1 MTDSPTGKQRNWIM
15 LAGFVL
21 ACEAV
26 GAISG
31 WLTAPEIAGWYA
43 TLTKPSFNPPNWVF
57 APVWTALFCTNG
69 DCGLVGVAHAD
80 VCAALGVPALF
91 LASTLRQLS
100 LVDDVLSSTFNI
112 EGGCG
117 DSVSARLHC
126 GDRLLLRV
134 DEPCGG
140 VTDGAVCLLGGVC
153 SGVELGAVAAEQIGT
168 NSSPLRFYK
177 RCRHTP
183 VEVKGNHH

>member
-57 APVWTALFCTNG
+57 APVWTALFALMGIAAWRGRDLTF
-69 DCGLVGVAHAD
+69 AD
-80 VCAALGVPALF
+80 
-91 LASTLRQLS
+91 
-100 LVDDVLSSTFNI
+100 
-112 EGGCG
+112 
-117 DSVSARLHC
+117 
-126 GDRLLLRV
+126 
-134 DEPCGG
+134 
-140 VTDGAVCLLGGVC
+140 
-153 SGVELGAVAAEQIGT
+153 
-168 NSSPLRFYK
+168 
-177 RCRHTP
+177 
-183 VEVKGNHH
+183 